1 MLLVSYDARVVTAQS
16 FLRLT
21 VMAGILIL
29 ALPASAQ
36 DSSFSRAV
44 ALQKA
49 GDFEGAAGEY
59 REFLAAHPD
68 NVEARSNLGV
78 VLVNL
83 GKYEDAINEYKAALT
98 SAPSNAVVRLNLGLA
113 LYKASQ
119 LEEALEAF
127 GLVLKAS
134 PEKLQARYLAADCQ
148 LRLGRPAEAIT
159 LLESLGA
166 SGGDDPVLS
175 YLLGM
180 AYLATKQVDKGQLF
194 IDRILRQGDSAQA
207 SVLMGLAKRGA
218 GDMKGAADDFKR
230 AVELDPE
237 LAGAHGLYGQALL
250 SIGSPDIARREF
262 EAELSRNPL
271 DFDANLNL
279 GVLLRN
285 EQDNDRA
292 LPYLTRALGVR
303 PGDLATRYQIASL
316 TLARQ
321 DVPAAT
327 EMLEAIVKEAP
338 SFVEAHVALA
348 TAYYR
353 QQRKADGDRERAI
366 VEELNRQR
374 DMP

>member
-1 MLLVSYDARVVTAQS
+1 
-16 FLRLT
+16 
-21 VMAGILIL
+21 MAGILIL

-148 LRLGRPAEAIT
+148 LRLGRPAEAIN

-166 SGGDDPVLS
+166 SG
-175 YLLGM
+175 
-180 AYLATKQVDKGQLF
+180 
-194 IDRILRQGDSAQA
+194 
-207 SVLMGLAKRGA
+207 A
-218 GDMKGAADDFKR
+218 G
-230 AVELDPE
+230 
-237 LAGAHGLYGQALL
+237 
-250 SIGSPDIARREF
+250 
-262 EAELSRNPL
+262 
-271 DFDANLNL
+271 
-279 GVLLRN
+279 
-285 EQDNDRA
+285 
-292 LPYLTRALGVR
+292 
-303 PGDLATRYQIASL
+303 
-316 TLARQ
+316 
-321 DVPAAT
+321 
-327 EMLEAIVKEAP
+327 
-338 SFVEAHVALA
+338 
-348 TAYYR
+348 
-353 QQRKADGDRERAI
+353 
-366 VEELNRQR
+366 
-374 DMP
+374 

>member
-1 MLLVSYDARVVTAQS
+1 MTARS
-16 FLRLT
+16 LLRLT
-21 VMAGILIL
+21 VMIGMAGTLIL

-59 REFLAAHPD
+59 RQFLAAHPD

-148 LRLGRPAEAIT
+148 LRLGRPAEAIN
-159 LLESLGA
+159 LLESLETA
-166 SGGDDPVLS
+166 RGDDPVLS

-180 AYLATKQVDKGQLF
+180 AYLATKRVEKGQLF

-218 GDMKGAADDFKR
+218 GDMKGALDDFKR

-237 LAGAHGLYGQALL
+237 LAGVHGLYGQALL
-250 SIGSPDIARREF
+250 SIGSPDVARREF

-271 DFDANLNL
+271 DFDANLSL

-292 LPYLTRALGVR
+292 QPYLTRALGVR
-303 PGDLATRYQIASL
+303 PGDLATRFQIASL

-338 SFVEAHVALA
+338 TFVEAHVALA

-366 VEELNRQR
+366 VEQLNRQKETR
-374 DMP
+374 